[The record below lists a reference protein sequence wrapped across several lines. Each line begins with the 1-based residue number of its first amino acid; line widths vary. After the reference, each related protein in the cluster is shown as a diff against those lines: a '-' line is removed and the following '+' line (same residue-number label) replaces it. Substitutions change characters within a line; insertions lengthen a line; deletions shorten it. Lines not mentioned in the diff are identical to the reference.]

1 MIRAFFLVLAMGFGV
16 SDVHAASGQDVVQEL
31 ATVQL
36 PDPPLEEPPPEA
48 IATARTERLQK
59 ALRCPVCQG
68 LSVSDSPS
76 DAARAMGD
84 RIEELVR
91 EGYTEAQVTEY
102 FVDRY
107 GAWVELEPPS
117 EEHRALF
124 WAPFIALMIGIVGL
138 AVWARSRPSS
148 VQESESV
155 SNAPTLPTPDPDL
168 APWRARILSE
178 LDGEAS

>member
-1 MIRAFFLVLAMGFGV
+1 MRWLVCLFGLGLGQM
-16 SDVHAASGQDVVQEL
+16 AWASSPDADIVEEL

-36 PDPPLEEPPPEA
+36 PDAPLEDPPDED
-48 IATARTERLQK
+48 TAVSRTARLQK

-68 LSVSDSPS
+68 LSVADSPS

-91 EGYTEAQVTEY
+91 QGYTEDQITEY

-117 EEHRALF
+117 EQHQLL
-124 WAPFIALMIGIVGL
+124 FIAPVAGL
-138 AVWARSRPSS
+138 AVGLVWLTLWARRRETAVPE
-148 VQESESV
+148 V
-155 SNAPTLPTPDPDL
+155 APMYTPDPAL
-168 APWRARILSE
+168 EPYRARILEE
-178 LDGEAS
+178 LGDAAP

>member
-1 MIRAFFLVLAMGFGV
+1 MTWLALMSLMWFSEPALGSE
-16 SDVHAASGQDVVQEL
+16 SDVVAEL
-31 ATVQL
+31 ASATL
-36 PDPPLEEPPPEA
+36 PDPPLENPPGEPL
-48 IATARTERLQK
+48 ATERTERLQK

-91 EGYTEAQVTEY
+91 QGYTEAQITEY

-117 EEHRALF
+117 EKHQALF
-124 WAPFIALMIGIVGL
+124 YAPLVAVAVGAIIL
-138 AVWARSRPSS
+138 VVFGSRRQNKSPHQS
-148 VQESESV
+148 VQ
-155 SNAPTLPTPDPDL
+155 LDPNL
-168 APWRARILSE
+168 ADWRQRILAE
-178 LDGEAS
+178 LDGREE